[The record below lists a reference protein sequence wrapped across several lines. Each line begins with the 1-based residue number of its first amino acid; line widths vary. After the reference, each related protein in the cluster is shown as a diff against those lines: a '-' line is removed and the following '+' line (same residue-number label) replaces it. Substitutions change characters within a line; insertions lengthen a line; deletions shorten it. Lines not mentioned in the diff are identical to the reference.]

1 MMVAV
6 TFQPP
11 PALIQAL
18 VASFDRRRA
27 QYDLARLCDTEFAGR
42 RIGTD
47 GHDRAYA
54 WLLHAMRDLGLAITP
69 YGFALDVPVLDL
81 YAPPALATLDESG
94 GVLRAFAHRREFAE
108 HPHSADRLDAV
119 VGLAS
124 IWQDGAD
131 LRGAWGLLD
140 VVPQDEAFAAVAEQ
154 AARQGAIG
162 LLTPQHPG
170 TDGYL
175 VKRVVARAPLAL
187 PVVAVRADILP
198 SLEGQHVCTVLPLRR
213 THTGGWHVLGRID
226 GTDAALA
233 HTPLL
238 VGAHYDGVGDDPGG
252 LRIPGAADNAAGVAV
267 VLEVARVLS
276 RHPTRPRRPI
286 IVAAFDGEE
295 VNALGSRA
303 YAHDLKRQGLMP
315 LVINLD
321 GAARFNDAVWVEPGG
336 PADVLVDALDRAGQ
350 WLEIPLLLGPVGSDN
365 RRYAEVGF
373 PTTGI
378 ALGGASAHTPADV
391 PEQVDATAMEM
402 AGRLLLAT
410 IGQLAF

>member
-1 MMVAV
+1 MVAV

-119 VGLAS
+119 VGLA
-124 IWQDGAD
+124 
-131 LRGAWGLLD
+131 
-140 VVPQDEAFAAVAEQ
+140 EQ

-198 SLEGQHVCTVLPLRR
+198 SLEGQHVRTVLPLRR

-350 WLEIPLLLGPVGSDN
+350 WLEIPLILGPVGSDN